1 MDAVSEA
8 KLRRARMTWRDDN
21 FDQLKIRYAE
31 LLLRIADHKVA
42 HRHNQSSHDRK
53 LWQVL
58 EEEAF

>member
-1 MDAVSEA
+1 VDAVSEA

-42 HRHNQSSHDRK
+42 HRHNQSQHDRK

>member
-31 LLLRIADHKVA
+31 LLLRIADHKTA
-42 HRHNQSSHDRK
+42 HRHNQSQHDRK
-53 LWQVL
+53 LWKVL

>member
-1 MDAVSEA
+1 MDAVTEA
-8 KLRRARMTWRDDN
+8 KLRYARRTWREDDL
-21 FDQLKIRYAE
+21 DCLRIRYAE

-53 LWQVL
+53 LWRVL

>member
-42 HRHNQSSHDRK
+42 HRHNQSQHDRK